1 MTSGPNI
8 PDARRGTERI
18 TLRASP
24 ALVAR
29 LRDLAERLD
38 GAEALVA
45 PILEAGLFLGVSD
58 LFSEIDIVGLA
69 YCPGSTYT

>member
-8 PDARRGTERI
+8 PDAQRGTERL

-29 LRDLAERLD
+29 LRELAERHDVTIAEVIETALD
-38 GAEALVA
+38 LADEHELERAL
-45 PILEAGLFLGVSD
+45 GGRR
-58 LFSEIDIVGLA
+58 
-69 YCPGSTYT
+69 